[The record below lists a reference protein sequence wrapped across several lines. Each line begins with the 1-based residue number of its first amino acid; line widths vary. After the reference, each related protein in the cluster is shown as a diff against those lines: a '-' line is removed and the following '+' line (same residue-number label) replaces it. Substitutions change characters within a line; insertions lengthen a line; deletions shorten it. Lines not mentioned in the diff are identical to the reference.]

1 MTRLTRLPGFLPFV
15 LVVFLNSFVD
25 LGHKIIIQ
33 NTLFKAYDGPE
44 QIWLTALVNALI
56 LLPFILLF
64 TPSGWLADRWPKNR
78 VMRVSAWVAVLI
90 TLGITAC
97 YYLGLFWPAF
107 IMTFV
112 LALQSAIYSPSKF
125 GYIKEI
131 SGTEA
136 LTTANAWVQASSSIA
151 ILAGILTFSVL
162 FEMML
167 TTPAGEIGG
176 VGLPPD
182 EIMRQIAPVGW
193 FLVLGSL
200 VEVAMTYRL
209 PDKRQA
215 DSAMHFDWRE
225 YLHGRYLLHNLH
237 AAWDNKV
244 IWLSIIGLGVFWGI
258 SQVLLAA
265 FPAFVEDSLGESNT
279 VVIQGVMAFAG
290 IGIILGAAIAGRI
303 SRDHVETGLIPF
315 SALGIAAT
323 LFLLPLIGN
332 TWLHGVNFMALGLL
346 AGMFIVPLNALIQ
359 FNAGERELGRVLAA
373 KNFILNW
380 IMLAG
385 LIVTVISAL
394 ADAGSR
400 AIMIALGV
408 VGLGGAVYT
417 VWQLPQSLVRF
428 FIGRLMAV
436 RYRLSVIGLDNMP
449 AQGGVLM
456 LGNHISW
463 IDWAMVQMASPRP
476 VRFVMERVIYEQW
489 WLKWFLDF
497 FGVVPI
503 SRSGSRNALGV
514 VTELINQGQVVCL
527 FPEGTLSK
535 NAQLAEF
542 RRGFEH
548 AAEGADGVILPFYLR
563 GLWGSR
569 FSHASEKL
577 KRSRRDGRARDVI
590 VAFGPTL
597 PIHSDAQRV
606 KQAVFE
612 LSVSSW
618 QEHVQ
623 GLPTL
628 PKAWLTQAK
637 RRPSAVTVLDSAGTA
652 LTNRRLLAAVLLFAG
667 MVRRRCPEQNLGI
680 LLPASSAAVI
690 ANLAGWLAGKT
701 VVNLN
706 YTASPEALQASIER
720 AGIRNVIT
728 AERFLRK
735 LSQRGIDAE
744 TLLADTQLHPMEGM
758 RAGVGKL
765 RGLGALATAALLP
778 AWLLSWLAGGL
789 RGGLRGGRP
798 GPDDT
803 AAILFSS
810 GSEGAPKGVELTHR
824 NILAN
829 VRQIADVLNT
839 EPDDLMLSNLPLFH
853 AFGLTVTTALPLL
866 EGIPMVC
873 HPDPTDAVGSA
884 KAIARHRATVL
895 CSTSTF
901 LRLYVK
907 NRKVHP
913 LMLES
918 LRVVVAGAER
928 LSPDVRDAFAL
939 KFGTRIYEGY
949 GATETTPV
957 ASVNVPDAIELGNWK
972 VQTGSKPGTVG
983 MPLPGSCFRIVDPV
997 SLATLPTGEDGL
1009 ILIGGVQVMKGY
1021 LDDPQRTA
1029 DAVVEL
1035 DGQRWYK
1042 TGDKGHLDMDG
1053 FLTIVDRYS
1062 RFAKIGGEMVSLGAV
1077 EERVCGALDQPDL
1090 DLCAVA
1096 LPDPKKGE
1104 RLLLL
1109 LAMDADAPPKT
1120 DALRQIL
1127 LDAGTNPLMI
1137 PSDVLP
1143 VEAVPKL
1150 GSGKTDFA
1158 AARRLAADLAGYA
1171 APAPA
1176 QPPAS
1181 EPEPASA
1188 TDSAPTATPAP
1199 ATAPADANRD

>member
-1 MTRLTRLPGFLPFV
+1 MTKLTRTRGFLPFV
-15 LVVFLNSFVD
+15 VVVFLNSFVD

-33 NTLFKAYDGPE
+33 NTLFKSYDGPE

-78 VMRVSAWVAVLI
+78 VMRTAAWVAVLI

-97 YYLGLFWPAF
+97 YHLGLFWPAF
-107 IMTFV
+107 AMTFV

-125 GYIKEI
+125 GYIKELCGI
-131 SGTEA
+131 EA
-136 LTTANAWVQASSSIA
+136 LTPANAWVQASSSIA
-151 ILAGILTFSVL
+151 ILAGILSFSVW
-162 FEMML
+162 FEL
-167 TTPAGEIGG
+167 LLVTPTGEVGG
-176 VGLPPD
+176 TGLPPD
-182 EIMRQIAPVGW
+182 EILRRIAPVGW

-200 VEVAMTYRL
+200 VELAMAYRL
-209 PDKRQA
+209 PDKRAGAPEMRFHWGQ
-215 DSAMHFDWRE
+215 
-225 YLHGRYLLHNLH
+225 YLRGRYLRHNLH
-237 AAWDNKV
+237 AAWDNQV

-265 FPAFVEDSLGESNT
+265 FPAFVEDSLGETNT

-290 IGIILGAAIAGRI
+290 IGIIAGAAIAGRI
-303 SRDHVETGLIPF
+303 SRDHVEIGLIPF

-323 LFLLPLIGN
+323 LFALPAIGV
-332 TWLHGVNFMALGLL
+332 TWLHGLNFMALGLL

-373 KNFILNW
+373 KNFVLNW
-380 IMLAG
+380 IMLGG
-385 LIVTVISAL
+385 LIVTVGSAL

-400 AIMIALGV
+400 AIMVALAV
-408 VGLGGAVYT
+408 VALAGAVYT

-428 FIGRLMAV
+428 FIARLMAT

-476 VRFVMERVIYEQW
+476 VRFVMERVIYERW
-489 WLKWFLDF
+489 WLRWFLDF

-503 SRSGSRNALGV
+503 SGASSGHALRR
-514 VTELINQGQVVCL
+514 VTELINDGEVVCL

-535 NAQLAEF
+535 NAQLSEF
-542 RRGFEH
+542 KRGFER
-548 AAEGADGVILPFYLR
+548 AAKGADGVILPFYLR

-569 FSHASEKL
+569 FSNASEKL
-577 KRSRRDGRARDVI
+577 KESRRDGRVRDVI
-590 VAFGPTL
+590 VAFGAPLTMG
-597 PIHSDAQRV
+597 STAQQV

-618 QEHVQ
+618 AAHVQ
-623 GLPTL
+623 TL
-628 PKAWLTQAK
+628 PSLPAAWLSVAK
-637 RRPSAVTVLDSAGTA
+637 RRLGVPTVLDAATGTA
-652 LTNRRLLAAVLLFAG
+652 LTNRRLIAAVLLFAG
-667 MVRRRCPEQNLGI
+667 AIRRRCPEQNLGI
-680 LLPASSAAVI
+680 LLPSSSAGVI

-706 YTASPEALQASIER
+706 YTASAEAIKAALDK

-735 LSQRGIDAE
+735 LGQRGIDAE
-744 TLLADTQLHPMEGM
+744 TLFTGTTLHPMEDV
-758 RAGVGKL
+758 RAGIGRG
-765 RGLGALATAALLP
+765 RGLLALAAAIGLP
-778 AWLLSWLAGGL
+778 GWLLRAAYCHQLQ
-789 RGGLRGGRP
+789 P
-798 GPDDT
+798 EDT

-810 GSEGAPKGVELTHR
+810 GSEGMPKGVELSHR

-839 EPDDLMLSNLPLFH
+839 ETDDLMLSNLPLFH
-853 AFGLTVTTALPLL
+853 AFGLTATTALPLL

-873 HPDPTDAVGSA
+873 HPDPTDAVGNA
-884 KAIARHRATVL
+884 KAIARYKATVL
-895 CSTSTF
+895 CSTSSF

-907 NRKVHP
+907 NKRVHS
-913 LMLES
+913 LMLET
-918 LRVVVAGAER
+918 LRLVVAGAER
-928 LSPDVRDAFAL
+928 LSPDVRDAFAV
-939 KFGTRIYEGY
+939 KFGKRIYEGY

-957 ASVNVPDAIELGNWK
+957 ASVNVPDAIEIGNWK
-972 VQTGSKPGTVG
+972 VQTGTKAGTVG
-983 MPLPGSCFRIVDPV
+983 MPLPGTSFRIVDPAT
-997 SLATLPTGEDGL
+997 LATLPTGEDGL

-1021 LDDPQRTA
+1021 LNDPERTR

-1042 TGDKGHLDMDG
+1042 TGDKGHLDADG

-1062 RFAKIGGEMVSLGAV
+1062 RFAKLGGEMVSLGAV
-1077 EERVCGALDQPDL
+1077 EEAVRRTLGEPDL
-1090 DLCAVA
+1090 EVCAVN
-1096 LPDPKKGE
+1096 LPDAKKGE
-1104 RLLLL
+1104 RVVVLLQPGH
-1109 LAMDADAPPKT
+1109 APDT
-1120 DALRQIL
+1120 VRRRLIEARID
-1127 LDAGTNPLMI
+1127 PLML
-1137 PSDVLP
+1137 PSTILTVD
-1143 VEAVPKL
+1143 AIPKL

-1158 AARRLAADLAGYA
+1158 AAKSLAQDAEADVSG
-1171 APAPA
+1171 
-1176 QPPAS
+1176 
-1181 EPEPASA
+1181 SA
-1188 TDSAPTATPAP
+1188 NAVALPHA
-1199 ATAPADANRD
+1199 

>member
-1 MTRLTRLPGFLPFV
+1 MTTLTRMPGFLPFV
-15 LVVFLNSFVD
+15 AVVFLNSFVD

-78 VMRVSAWVAVLI
+78 VMRLSAWVAVGI
-90 TLGITAC
+90 TLGITLC

-107 IMTFV
+107 VMTFV

-125 GYIKEI
+125 GYIKELC
-131 SGTEA
+131 GTEA
-136 LTTANAWVQASSSIA
+136 LTPANAWVQASSSIA
-151 ILAGILTFSVL
+151 ILAGILSFSVL
-162 FEMML
+162 FEML
-167 TTPAGEIGG
+167 LAGPAGEIGG
-176 VGLPPD
+176 TGLAPD
-182 EIMRQIAPVGW
+182 EILRRVAPVGW

-200 VEVAMTYRL
+200 VEVAMAYRL
-209 PDKRQA
+209 PDKRPGDPALRFHWGQ
-215 DSAMHFDWRE
+215 
-225 YLHGRYLLHNLH
+225 YLSGRYLRHNLH
-237 AAWDNKV
+237 AAWDNQV

-265 FPAFVEDSLGESNT
+265 FPAFVEDNLGETNT

-290 IGIILGAAIAGRI
+290 IGIIVGAAIAGRI
-303 SRDHVETGLIPF
+303 ARDHVETGLIPF

-323 LFLLPLIGN
+323 LFVLPMIGV
-332 TWLHGVNFMALGLL
+332 TWLHGLNFMALGLL

-380 IMLAG
+380 IMLGG
-385 LIVTVISAL
+385 LIVTVASAL

-400 AIMIALGV
+400 AIMVALAV
-408 VGLGGAVYT
+408 VALVGAVYT
-417 VWQLPQSLVRF
+417 VLQLPQSLMRF
-428 FIGRLMAV
+428 FIGRVMAT
-436 RYRLSVIGLDNMP
+436 RYRLSVIGLDNLP

-476 VRFVMERVIYEQW
+476 VRFVMERVIYERW
-489 WLKWFLDF
+489 WLKWFLDV

-503 SRSGSRNALGV
+503 SRAGSRDALNA
-514 VTELINQGQVVCL
+514 VTDLINQGQVVCV

-535 NAQLAEF
+535 NAQLGEF
-542 RRGFEH
+542 KRGFEL
-548 AAEGADGVILPFYLR
+548 AAAGADGVILPFYLR

-569 FSHASEKL
+569 FSNASEKL
-577 KRSRRDGRARDVI
+577 KESRRGRVRDVI
-590 VAFGPTL
+590 VAFGAPL
-597 PIHSDAQRV
+597 PITSNAQRV

-618 QEHVQ
+618 AEHVRT
-623 GLPTL
+623 LPTL
-628 PKAWLTQAK
+628 PAAWL
-637 RRPSAVTVLDSAGTA
+637 AVARQRLGAPMVLDSTGAA
-652 LTNRRLLAAVLLFAG
+652 LTNRRLIAAVLLFA
-667 MVRRRCPEQNLGI
+667 RAIARRCPEQNVGI
-680 LLPASSAAVI
+680 LLPASSAGVI

-706 YTASPEALQASIER
+706 YTASPDALQTALAS
-720 AGIRNVIT
+720 AGIRHVVT

-735 LSQRGIDAE
+735 LGQRGIDAE
-744 TLLADTQLHPMEGM
+744 ALLAGATLHRMEDI
-758 RAGVGKL
+758 RAGIG
-765 RGLGALATAALLP
+765 RAQGLGALAAGMLLP
-778 AWLLSWLAGGL
+778 TWLLLLLYGH
-789 RGGLRGGRP
+789 RRHP
-798 GPDDT
+798 EDT

-839 EPDDLMLSNLPLFH
+839 ETDDLMLSNLPLFH
-853 AFGLTVTTALPLL
+853 AFGLTATTALPLL

-884 KAIARHRATVL
+884 KAIARYRATVL

-918 LRVVVAGAER
+918 LRLVVAGAER
-928 LSPDVRDAFAL
+928 LSPDVRDAFAV
-939 KFGTRIYEGY
+939 KFGKRIYEGY

-957 ASVNVPDAIELGNWK
+957 ASVNVPDAIELANWK
-972 VQTGSKPGTVG
+972 VQTGSRAGSVG
-983 MPLPGSCFRIVDPV
+983 MPLPGTSFRIVDPAT
-997 SLATLPTGEDGL
+997 LAPLPTGTDGL

-1021 LDDPQRTA
+1021 LNDPERTA
-1029 DAVVEL
+1029 AAVVEL

-1042 TGDKGHLDMDG
+1042 TGDQGHLDADG

-1062 RFAKIGGEMVSLGAV
+1062 RFAKLGGEMVSLGVV
-1077 EERVCGALDQPDL
+1077 EAATREALGEPEL
-1090 DLCAVA
+1090 ELCAVA

-1104 RLLLL
+1104 RVVLLIAQGADPERVRGRLIDAGMSPLLLP
-1109 LAMDADAPPKT
+1109 AAIIGVD
-1120 DALRQIL
+1120 
-1127 LDAGTNPLMI
+1127 
-1137 PSDVLP
+1137 
-1143 VEAVPKL
+1143 AVPKL

-1158 AARRLAADLAGYA
+1158 AAKRVALSAVETPAADAL
-1171 APAPA
+1171 
-1176 QPPAS
+1176 
-1181 EPEPASA
+1181 
-1188 TDSAPTATPAP
+1188 ATPA
-1199 ATAPADANRD
+1199 DAVAGPHP